1 MLVVDDGPNGEDLDA
16 AFKSVTTPFAF
27 EHAKRYAKLVIDR
40 CIQNMIDIGEITSR
54 LEAPDAINQMD
65 DSSEF
70 KKFIVDNIKV
80 FGQDLFRETFFDDD
94 PPLKPDE
101 EVFAREANTKVIAK
115 QKAIDKYIDW
125 TVNKLGIIRVHPS
138 NTDPTT
144 WLPPYGSS
152 CQKISLD
159 SVLRMTLQEK
169 MADDETLQDVAIR
182 HTNKCQIH
190 TCQLKYCLH
199 KTTPKSKESKKGED
213 SSKATKGGAK
223 EQQSKPE
230 AKAEDSKDSKDS
242 ECRFGFPKPYIG
254 FVPHYAETE
263 QGGQMLEAVVRET
276 EPKSGGGRMVTMPEG
291 GDIDDKGKKL
301 QTLRN
306 HPAMNRFILELGTL
320 IFNFTCISKCILHVF
335 SCQ

>member
-27 EHAKRYAKLVIDR
+27 EHARRYAKLVIDR

-54 LEAPDAINQMD
+54 LEAPNAINNMD

-80 FGQDLFRETFFDDD
+80 FGEDLFHETFFDDE
-94 PPLKPDE
+94 PPLKPEE

-152 CQKISLD
+152 NKKVSLD

-169 MADDETLQDVAIR
+169 MADNETLQDVAIR

-190 TCQLKYCLH
+190 SCQLKYCVH
-199 KTTPKSKESKKGED
+199 KTHPKSKESKKGEEA
-213 SSKATKGGAK
+213 SKETKGSAK
-223 EQQSKPE
+223 EQQNNPE
-230 AKAEDSKDSKDS
+230 EKAEGSKDS

-254 FVPHYAETE
+254 FVPQFAETE
-263 QGGQMLEAVVRET
+263 QGGQMLEAVLRET
-276 EPKSGGGRMVTMPEG
+276 VPTSGGGRMVTMPEG

-306 HPAMNRFILELGTL
+306 HPAMNRFILELGTS
-320 IFNFTCISKCILHVF
+320 IFSFTCM
-335 SCQ
+335 